1 MPYHD
6 AQIPNVP
13 CDDAQA
19 PSAPYLNVQG
29 PSVPYHD
36 VQTPNEPYHDA
47 QAPNVP
53 YRNVQA
59 PSVPCHDVN
68 GSSAASKSFHTLG
81 SSGGEALGHAPGG
94 LAKARSVVAFWFF
107 VHQTWLCGDG
117 LAARRRPP
125 VVVGHQTAWPRGD
138 GLSMRIRL
146 CGDGLDVRSRP
157 GCDETA

>member
-1 MPYHD
+1 MMFMAQSVPYHD
-6 AQIPNVP
+6 FQAPNVP
-13 CDDAQA
+13 YHDVQA
-19 PSAPYLNVQG
+19 

-59 PSVPCHDVN
+59 PNVPYHDVN

-81 SSGGEALGHAPGG
+81 LSGRAALGHAPGG
-94 LAKARSVVAFWFF
+94 LARARSVVAFLFF

-117 LAARRRPP
+117 LAVRRRPP
-125 VVVGHQTAWPRGD
+125 VVVGHQAAWPRGD
-138 GLSMRIRL
+138 GLAVRIRL
-146 CGDGLDVRSRP
+146 CGDGLAVRSRP
-157 GCDETA
+157 GCEETAWL